1 MYPGIGDPTLWGYPG
16 TRLMRAGG
24 KYYYQCCR
32 RLRLIS
38 VWLKS
43 IAMEGSMRP
52 YRCYFRTTTG
62 HIVELETIRCAG
74 DDEAR
79 ETAARLFREQSCHA
93 VEVWDVGH
101 QLMRLTRDAARA
113 S

>member
-1 MYPGIGDPTLWGYPG
+1 
-16 TRLMRAGG
+16 MRAGG

-32 RLRLIS
+32 RPPLISLRLS
-38 VWLKS
+38 SK
-43 IAMEGSMRP
+43 AMEGSMRP

-79 ETAARLFREQSCHA
+79 ETAARLFREQSCHTI
-93 VEVWDVGH
+93 ELWDVGH
-101 QLMRLTRDAARA
+101 QLMRLTRDAAHA
-113 S
+113 G